1 MSNLYLVR
9 HGQAGTR
16 DAYDSLSDL
25 GLRQS
30 QLLGQYFQA
39 QEIPFAASYR
49 GDLCRQQHTA
59 LELSAAY
66 GGGFPEVVADPGWNE
81 FDLDRMYREIGPP
94 LFAANQELR
103 RQYQDMRQQV
113 RAEDGN
119 HSAPVHRR
127 WMPCDTAIVNAWI
140 RREHPYAGE
149 SWEQFRQRVANCL
162 QRIGSAAR
170 NENVIVFTSATPI
183 AIGAGLALDITDERV
198 MKLAGVL
205 YNTSFTVIQI
215 RDDRLRLFSLNAVP
229 HLVSRDL
236 RTFR

>member
-25 GLRQS
+25 GRRQG
-30 QLLGQYFQA
+30 QLLGQYFRS
-39 QEIPFAASYR
+39 QEVRFAACYR
-49 GDLCRQQHTA
+49 GNLCRQQHTA
-59 LELSAAY
+59 LELRAAY
-66 GGGFPEVVADPGWNE
+66 GEGFPEVVADPGWNE

-94 LFAANQELR
+94 LFAADGELQ

-140 RREHPYAGE
+140 RRQHPYAGE
-149 SWEQFRQRVANCL
+149 SWEQFRHRVSSCL
-162 QRIGSAAR
+162 EKIRGADR
-170 NENVIVFTSATPI
+170 NENIAVFTSATPI
-183 AIGAGLALDITDERV
+183 AIWAGLALDITDERV

-215 RDDRLRLFSLNAVP
+215 RDNRLRLLSLNAAP
-229 HLVSRDL
+229 HLVSGDL